1 MRLLFIRH
9 GDPDYTIDGLTDKG
23 KKEAQL
29 LAGHI
34 RALGIDEVYV
44 SPLGRARITAD
55 HSLKELGLAAVTLDW
70 LREFPALLDTEHA
83 SDAVRAAYIHELK
96 TDEETGKYKK
106 RIVWDILPSYFA
118 DHPELFDVNGWR
130 GSDIAKASNAVE
142 AYDHIAESFDGFL
155 KRNGYERKGSSVY
168 EVSKSNA
175 KTIAFFCHFGITC
188 VLLSRL
194 WNVSP
199 FTTLQFLCMAPTS
212 VTEVVTEER
221 EKGIAIFRTLRIGDI
236 SHLTMENEKPAF
248 AARFCERFENSDE
261 RH

>member
-9 GDPDYTIDGLTDKG
+9 ADPDYTVDGLTDKG
-23 KKEAQL
+23 DREAQI

-34 RALGIDEVYV
+34 SSLGIDDVYV

-55 HSLKELGLAAVTLDW
+55 HSLKELGLEAETLDW
-70 LREFPALLDTEHA
+70 LREFPALFDPECA
-83 SDAVRAAYIHELK
+83 SEATKKAYINELRM
-96 TDEETGKYKK
+96 DGQTGKYKK
-106 RIVWDILPSYFA
+106 RIVWDILPSYYA

-130 GSDIAKASNAVE
+130 SSDIARSSNVVDV
-142 AYDHIAESFDGFL
+142 YDNIAGSFDAFL
-155 KRNGYERKGSSVY
+155 KENGYERKNSNIY
-168 EVSKSNA
+168 AVSKSNA

-199 FTTLQFLCMAPTS
+199 FTTLQFLCMAPAS

-236 SHLTMENEKPAF
+236 THLTMENEKPAF
-248 AARFCERFENSDE
+248 AARFCERFENDDE

>member
-1 MRLLFIRH
+1 MRLLLIRH
-9 GDPDYTIDGLTDKG
+9 GDPDYTVDGLTDKG
-23 KKEAQL
+23 EREAQI

-34 RALGIDEVYV
+34 RSFGIDEVYV
-44 SPLGRARITAD
+44 SPLGRAVRTAEP
-55 HSLKELGLAAVTLDW
+55 SLKELGKKAETLDW
-70 LREFPALLDTEHA
+70 LQEFPALFDPGCA
-83 SDAVRAAYIHELK
+83 STAAKKAYKNELK
-96 TDEETGKYKK
+96 TDEDTGKYKK

-130 GSDIAKASNAVE
+130 TSDIAGSSNAVE
-142 AYDHIAESFDGFL
+142 VYDRIVGAFDSFL
-155 KRNGYERKGSSVY
+155 KEKGYERTGSGIYS
-168 EVSKSNA
+168 VSKSND

-194 WNVSP
+194 WNISP

-221 EKGIAIFRTLRIGDI
+221 EKGIAVFRTLRIGDQT
-236 SHLTMENEKPAF
+236 HLAMENEKPAF
-248 AARFCERFENSDE
+248 AARFCERFENDNE